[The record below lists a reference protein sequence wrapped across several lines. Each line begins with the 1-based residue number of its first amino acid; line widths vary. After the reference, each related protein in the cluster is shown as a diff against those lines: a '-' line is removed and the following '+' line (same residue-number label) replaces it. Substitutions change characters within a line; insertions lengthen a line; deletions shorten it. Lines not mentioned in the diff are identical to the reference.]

1 MPNEKEELLMGDVCR
16 VEVLEAE
23 LISTKKA
30 LYEDLM
36 RQEELLAF
44 IDRQEVAKQRVC

>member
-1 MPNEKEELLMGDVCR
+1 MPNEKEELLMGAVCR
-16 VEVLEAE
+16 VEALEAE

-30 LYEDLM
+30 LYEALM

-44 IDRQEVAKQRVC
+44 IDRQEAAKQRVC